1 MSLTNTNPAINPP
14 ICAHQAIPELAPEP
28 VALKNCIKNQ
38 NPRKIKAGISTNQG
52 IIMIGITVKIRAFGY
67 KRKYAP
73 ITPAMA
79 PLAPM
84 VGIMERG
91 FKKKW
96 NTPEITPQSR

>member
-1 MSLTNTNPAINPP
+1 M
-14 ICAHQAIPELAPEP
+14 
-28 VALKNCIKNQ
+28 
-38 NPRKIKAGISTNQG
+38 
-52 IIMIGITVKIRAFGY
+52 GITVKIRAFGY

-84 VGIMERG
+84 VGIMEKG

-96 NTPEITPQSR
+96 NNPEITPQSR